1 MARRSAA
8 LSSLPWNDSLVA
20 LLDRTGTAIARLDAR
35 VTASSVVPAW
45 RLRAAWSGY
54 ARALQLQSIEI
65 DEIDVYSWGCA
76 LPLPGRHR
84 LSTTQDPFAAFADW
98 RTQFAGNAKRH
109 WREDLGALVVPD
121 PGYAGPQLIRA
132 LETLRQISIA
142 VAGIEA
148 WLALPLLLQR
158 LGVTRVLLPCL
169 VTGEKRLRFD
179 QPADEALL
187 RRLLKALAHIAEGAL
202 DRLDTLERDRLRAA
216 RAILAARR
224 PGALPRLLA
233 RLQVRPIA
241 SPQAIADEFE
251 VTISGAGKLL
261 TRAAD
266 AALVVEVR
274 GTQSW
279 KLYAAH
285 DLAVTLGL
293 SAPKRGRPRV
303 EPPPLPHDR
312 SLAEI
317 LRSFDDEMAAF
328 DQNHESALVES
339 SKASPTST

>member
-1 MARRSAA
+1 MPQRCAA
-8 LSSLPWNDSLVA
+8 LTSLPWSDALAASLEQA
-20 LLDRTGTAIARLDAR
+20 TAAIARLDAR
-35 VTASSVVPAW
+35 NSATSVGTAW
-45 RLRAAWSGY
+45 QLRAAWTGY
-54 ARALQLQSIEI
+54 ARALQMQGQEI
-65 DEIDVYSWGCA
+65 DEIDVYLWGCA
-76 LPLPGRHR
+76 LPLPGRQR
-84 LSTTQDPFAAFADW
+84 LSTTHDPFDAFADW
-98 RTQFAGNAKRH
+98 QTQFAGNAKRH
-109 WREDLGALVVPD
+109 WLEDRGALVEPD

-132 LETLRQISIA
+132 LEALRQISI
-142 VAGIEA
+142 VEPGIEA

-158 LGVTRVLLPCL
+158 LGVTRTLLPCL
-169 VTGEKRLRFD
+169 VTGEKRLRFG

-187 RRLLKALAHIAEGAL
+187 RRLLKALAQVAEGAL
-202 DRLDTLERDRLRAA
+202 DRLDALERDRLRAA
-216 RAILAARR
+216 RAILAAHR

-233 RLQVRPIA
+233 RLQVRPVA
-241 SPQAIADEFE
+241 SPQVIADEFG

-285 DLAVTLGL
+285 DLAVTFGL
-293 SAPKRGRPRV
+293 IAPKRGRPRV

-312 SLAEI
+312 SLAEV

-328 DQNHESALVES
+328 DRNHALALV
-339 SKASPTST
+339 PTD